1 MRYHFIGTPS
11 KLKGSSRRN
20 TEHKDLTETDSKQ
33 TNKEITKRKN
43 NALIKPSEAGG
54 HGGG

>member
-1 MRYHFIGTPS
+1 M
-11 KLKGSSRRN
+11 KGSSRRN

-43 NALIKPSEAGG
+43 NTLIKPSEAGG